1 MMEVLKME
9 VFKRSLT
16 KVKRKLA
23 LLFILNVLDI
33 VFTLIL
39 LKTGLF
45 KEANFIMA
53 VVIDNP
59 YLALFLKVLLVGV
72 LLFLLS
78 KRIEGANGKQLV
90 YSNYIINVMCV
101 IYILINLSH
110 IMWCILYFLIL

>member
-1 MMEVLKME
+1 MESFNGSV
-9 VFKRSLT
+9 T

-23 LLFILNVLDI
+23 ILFMLNVSDI
-33 VFTLIL
+33 IFTLIL

-53 VVIDNP
+53 VVVDNP
-59 YLALFLKVLLVGV
+59 YLSLFLKVLLVGG

-78 KRIEGANGKQLV
+78 KRIEKANNKQLV
-90 YSNYIINVMCV
+90 YSNYIINGMCF